1 MSRGSSAHV
10 DVEGDSDVDVIVVGS
25 GAAALAAALAAHD
38 AGVSVAVVERAGV
51 VGGTTAVSG
60 GGVWMPRNHISG
72 ADDTREE
79 ALAYMSAL
87 GGGRAPAEQLA
98 RYVDD
103 GPDIIA
109 GLEQR
114 TGARFASISWPDYH
128 PEMDGARTCGRMI
141 EPRLFDTSRLG
152 AWADRLRRAPVLGLP
167 VTLQESTVDW
177 SPSYTPERYDA
188 ATVKRRVAAGQVA
201 CGRALVGGLLE
212 GCLARGIEP
221 ILEARALELIVRDGA
236 VAGLVVER
244 DRRRVDLRAS
254 AVVLASGGYEW
265 NGDLRTR
272 FLPGPLTHPTS
283 PPGNEGDG
291 LLMAMEV
298 GADLAN
304 MNEAW
309 WYPASAVPGEEY
321 DGRQLSRFVAVERTA
336 PHSIMVDRFGHR
348 FVNEAANYNDMQ
360 KAFFAFDAN
369 DAAPRHLPC
378 WVIFDQQYRAR
389 YPVVNVRPGAPD
401 PEWLI
406 VRETLDGLAAG
417 TGIDA
422 IGLRETVQRWNRF
435 VVDGRDRDFGR
446 GVSLYDRFHGDPT
459 ASHPNLG
466 SVERP
471 PYYALPV
478 HLGAVG
484 TSGGPRIDILG
495 RVQHVRD
502 RPIPGLYG
510 AGNAIGSPAGPAYFG
525 GGTTIGM
532 ALVWGHI
539 AGAAAARHLHR
550 GEIDG

>member
-1 MSRGSSAHV
+1 VTGGTSVNANV
-10 DVEGDSDVDVIVVGS
+10 VVVGS
-25 GAAALAAALAAHD
+25 GAAALATALAAHD
-38 AGVSVAVVERAGV
+38 AGATVSVVERADA

-60 GGVWMPRNHISG
+60 GGVWMPGNHVSG
-72 ADDTREE
+72 ADDSREE

-87 GGGRAPAEQLA
+87 SRGRAAADHLA

-103 GPDIIA
+103 GPRIIA
-109 GLEQR
+109 GLER
-114 TGARFASISWPDYH
+114 RSGVRFAPISWPDYH
-128 PEMDGARTCGRMI
+128 PEMDGARTSGRMI
-141 EPRLFDTSRLG
+141 EPALFAANRLG
-152 AWADRLRRAPVLGLP
+152 DWAKRLRRAPVLGLP
-167 VTLQESTVDW
+167 LTLHESTVEW
-177 SPSYTPERYDA
+177 SPSYTPERYDGA
-188 ATVKRRVAAGQVA
+188 EIRRRVEAGQVA
-201 CGRALVGGLLE
+201 CGQALVGGLLE

-221 ILEARALELIVRDGA
+221 ILGARAAEIIMRDGA

-244 DRRRVDLRAS
+244 DGQRADLDAG

-265 NGDLRTR
+265 NAELCAR

-283 PPGNEGDG
+283 PPGNEGDS

-309 WYPASAVPGEEY
+309 WYPAAAVPDEEY
-321 DGRQLSRFVAVERTA
+321 DGRPLARFIAVERTA

-369 DAAPRHLPC
+369 EAAPRHLPC
-378 WVIFDQQYRAR
+378 WVVLDQQYRSR
-389 YPVVNVRPGAPD
+389 YPVINARPGGPD
-401 PEWLI
+401 PEWLT
-406 VRETLDGLAAG
+406 VHDTLEGLSAKV
-417 TGIDA
+417 GIDA
-422 IGLRETVQRWNRF
+422 TGLRETVQRWNGL
-435 VVDGRDRDFGR
+435 VADGRDRDFGR
-446 GVSLYDRFHGDPT
+446 GDSFYDRFHGDPR
-459 ASHPNLG
+459 APHPNLG
-466 SVERP
+466 SIEHP

-484 TSGGPRIDILG
+484 TSGGPRVDADG

-539 AGAAAARHLHR
+539 AGGAAGTYAHQGASN
-550 GEIDG
+550 G